1 MIDSKTMSY
10 PFVPKIKTITF
21 NELIKQTHNFFEN
34 LPDSRKGA
42 PQAKYSVKDAA
53 LSALSIF
60 FMQCPSFLAYQRDMQ
75 DKKRANNAK
84 SLFLIDN
91 IPSDNWIRTLLDPV
105 PPADLYPTMNMFLR
119 Y

>member
-1 MIDSKTMSY
+1 MSY
-10 PFVPKIKTITF
+10 PFVPKINTITF
-21 NELIKQTHNFFEN
+21 NEIIKQTHNLFEN

-42 PQAKYSVKDAA
+42 PQTKYSVKDAA

-75 DKKRANNAK
+75 DKKGTNNAK

-105 PPADLYPTMNMFLR
+105 ANIFTRCLIMFLR
-119 Y
+119 F